1 MKKMN
6 IVVLCGGTS
15 TERDVS
21 LVTSKGV
28 CTALREN
35 GHKAILLD
43 VFLGLDNFVGFT
55 DYYDIEAALDYIKL
69 CGKDIDKI
77 KKTRK
82 SFLGPNVLE
91 ICKQADVVFLGLH
104 GSNGEDGKIQATFD
118 LLGIKYT
125 GCGCLPS
132 AMAMSKAV
140 TKSIFKAHEVP
151 QAKGYSIYKKR
162 PYDKPEDMGCS
173 YPVVIKPS
181 CGGSS
186 IGVYFA
192 NDYGEFVDA
201 VDKCFEFENE
211 VVIEEKIV
219 GREFSVAVIAYDALP
234 VIEII
239 ADGNYDYENKY
250 NGLTKEVCPA
260 QISPELTKKIQ
271 KAAVKAAKALK
282 LDVYCRVDVL
292 TDADENCYCL
302 EANTLPGMTPTSLL
316 PQEAAVLGVDY
327 NALCEKLIDISMKA
341 ERK

>member
-1 MKKMN
+1 MENKN

-28 CTALREN
+28 CNALRAK

-43 VFLGLDNFVGFT
+43 VFLGLDSFVGFT
-55 DYYDIEAALDYIKL
+55 DYYDVEAALLDIQKR
-69 CGKDIDKI
+69 GKDIKNI

-82 SFLGPNVLE
+82 SFLGPNVLR
-91 ICKQADVVFLGLH
+91 ICNEADVVFLGLH

-118 LLGIKYT
+118 LMGIKYT
-125 GCGCLPS
+125 GCDCLPS

-140 TKSIFKAHEVP
+140 TKAIFKAYDVP
-151 QAKGYSIYKKR
+151 QSNGYAINKKQ
-162 PYDKPEDMGCS
+162 PYCTPDEMGVK

-186 IGVYFA
+186 IGVFFA
-192 NDYGEFVDA
+192 NDYAEFVDGLNA
-201 VDKCFEFENE
+201 CFKYEDE
-211 VVIEEKIV
+211 VIIEEKV
-219 GREFSVAVIAYDALP
+219 SGREFSVGVIGYDALP

-260 QISPELTKKIQ
+260 QISDELTKKIQ
-271 KAAVKAAKALK
+271 DAAVKAAKALK

-292 TDADENCYCL
+292 TDENENCYCL

-316 PQEAAVLGVDY
+316 PQEAAVIGIDY
-327 NALCEKLIDISMKA
+327 NSLCEKLIEISLKS
-341 ERK
+341 R

>member
-1 MKKMN
+1 MENKN

-28 CTALREN
+28 CNALRAK

-43 VFLGLDNFVGFT
+43 VFLGLDSFVGFT
-55 DYYDIEAALDYIKL
+55 DYYDVEAALLDIQKR
-69 CGKDIDKI
+69 GKDIKNI

-82 SFLGPNVLE
+82 SFLGPNVLK
-91 ICKQADVVFLGLH
+91 ICNEADVVFLGLH
-104 GSNGEDGKIQATFD
+104 GSNGEDGKIQAAFD
-118 LLGIKYT
+118 LMGIKYT
-125 GCGCLPS
+125 GCDCLPS

-140 TKSIFKAHEVP
+140 TKAIFKAYDVP
-151 QAKGYSIYKKR
+151 QSNGYAINKKQ
-162 PYDKPEDMGCS
+162 PYCTPDEMGVK

-186 IGVYFA
+186 IGVFFA
-192 NDYGEFVDA
+192 NDYAEFVDGLNA
-201 VDKCFEFENE
+201 CFKYEDE
-211 VVIEEKIV
+211 VIIEEKV
-219 GREFSVAVIAYDALP
+219 SGREFSVGVIGYDALP

-260 QISPELTKKIQ
+260 QISDELTKKIQ
-271 KAAVKAAKALK
+271 DAAVKAAKALK

-292 TDADENCYCL
+292 TDENENCYCL

-316 PQEAAVLGVDY
+316 PQEAAVIGIDY
-327 NALCEKLIDISMKA
+327 NSLCEKLIEISLKS
-341 ERK
+341 R

>member
-1 MKKMN
+1 MENMN

-43 VFLGLDNFVGFT
+43 VFLGLENFEGFI
-55 DYYDIEAALDYIKL
+55 DDYDIDEALTDIKSR
-69 CGKDIDKI
+69 GNDINKL

-91 ICKQADVVFLGLH
+91 ICDKADVVFLGLH
-104 GSNGEDGKIQATFD
+104 GNNGEDGKIQATFD

-125 GCGCLPS
+125 GCDCLPS

-140 TKSIFKAHEVP
+140 TKAIFKAYDVP
-151 QAKGYSIYKKR
+151 QAKGYAINKNHLYS
-162 PYDKPEDMGCS
+162 KPDEMDVK

-186 IGVYFA
+186 IGVFFA
-192 NDYGEFVDA
+192 NDYAEFVDS
-201 VDKCFEFENE
+201 VNQCFKFEDE
-211 VVIEEKIV
+211 VVVEEKV
-219 GREFSVAVIAYDALP
+219 SGREFSVGVIGYEALP

-292 TDADENCYCL
+292 TDNDENCYCL

-316 PQEAAVLGVDY
+316 PQEAAVLGVNY
-327 NALCEKLIDISMKA
+327 NALCEKLIEISLK
-341 ERK
+341 

>member
-1 MKKMN
+1 MENMN

-43 VFLGLDNFVGFT
+43 VFLGLESFDGFS
-55 DYYDIEAALDYIKL
+55 DYYDIEAALADIKL
-69 CGKDIDKI
+69 RGSNIDKL

-91 ICKQADVVFLGLH
+91 ICDKADVVFLGLH
-104 GSNGEDGKIQATFD
+104 GNNGEDGKIQATFD

-125 GCGCLPS
+125 GCDCLPS

-140 TKSIFKAHEVP
+140 TKAIFKAYDVP
-151 QAKGYSIYKKR
+151 QAKGYAINKHQLFS
-162 PYDKPEDMGCS
+162 KPDEMEVK

-186 IGVYFA
+186 IGVFFA
-192 NDYGEFVDA
+192 NDYAEFVDS
-201 VDKCFEFENE
+201 VNKCFKYEDE
-211 VVIEEKIV
+211 VVIEEKV
-219 GREFSVAVIAYDALP
+219 SGREFSVGVIGYEALP

-271 KAAVKAAKALK
+271 NAAVKAAKALK

-292 TDADENCYCL
+292 TDNEDNCYCL

-316 PQEAAVLGVDY
+316 PQEAAVIGVDY
-327 NALCEKLIDISMKA
+327 NALCEKLIEISLK
-341 ERK
+341 

>member
-28 CTALREN
+28 CIALREN

-43 VFLGLDNFVGFT
+43 VFLGLDEFAGFT
-55 DYYDIEAALDYIKL
+55 DYYDVEAALLDIKNR
-69 CGKDIDKI
+69 GKDIEKL
-77 KKTRK
+77 KKSRK
-82 SFLGPNVLE
+82 AFLGPNVLE
-91 ICKQADVVFLGLH
+91 ICQKADVVFLGLH
-104 GSNGEDGKIQATFD
+104 GKNGEDGKIQATLD

-125 GCGCLPS
+125 GCGTLGS

-140 TKSIFKAHEVP
+140 TKAMFKGRGIP
-151 QAKGYSIYKKR
+151 QANGYSIYKKR
-162 PYDKPEDMGCS
+162 PYDKPEDMGCK

-181 CGGSS
+181 SGGSS
-186 IGVYFA
+186 IGVFFA
-192 NDYGEFVDA
+192 NDYAEFVDA
-201 VDKCFEFENE
+201 VDQCFEFEDE
-211 VVIEEKIV
+211 VVIEEKIT
-219 GREFSVAVIAYDALP
+219 GREFSVGVIAYDALP

-239 ADGNYDYENKY
+239 AEGNYDYENKY

-260 QISPELTKKIQ
+260 QISQELTKKIQ
-271 KAAVKAAKALK
+271 DVAVKAAKALK
-282 LDVYCRVDVL
+282 LCVYCRVDVL
-292 TDADENCYCL
+292 TDEDENCYCL

-316 PQEAAVLGVDY
+316 PQEAAVTGVDY
-327 NALCEKLIDISMKA
+327 NTLCEKLIEISMKA

>member
-1 MKKMN
+1 MENMN

-28 CTALREN
+28 CTALRQN

-43 VFLGLDNFVGFT
+43 VFLGLDKFEGFT
-55 DYYDIEAALDYIKL
+55 DYYDVEAALADIKAR
-69 CGKDIDKI
+69 GNDIKKI
-77 KKTRK
+77 KKSRK
-82 SFLGPNVLE
+82 AFLGPNVIN
-91 ICKQADVVFLGLH
+91 ICEKADVIFLGLH
-104 GSNGEDGKIQATFD
+104 GCNGEDGKIQAMFD

-125 GCGCLPS
+125 GCDQLGS
-132 AMAMSKAV
+132 AMAMNKGI
-140 TKSIFKAHEVP
+140 TKSMFKACDVP
-151 QAKGYSIYKKR
+151 QANGYSVNKKQ
-162 PYDKPEDMGCS
+162 PYLTPEEMGVK

-186 IGVYFA
+186 IGVFFA
-192 NDYGEFVDA
+192 NDYAEFVDSVNA
-201 VDKCFEFENE
+201 CFEYEDE
-211 VVIEEKIV
+211 VVIEERV
-219 GREFSVAVIAYDALP
+219 FGREFSVGVIAYEALP

-239 ADGNYDYENKY
+239 ADGDYDYENKY

-260 QISPELTKKIQ
+260 VISDELTKKIQ
-271 KAAVKAAKALK
+271 KAAVKAAKALR

-316 PQEAAVLGVDY
+316 PQEAAVIGVDY
-327 NALCEKLIDISMKA
+327 NTLCEKLIEISLKN
-341 ERK
+341 

>member
-1 MKKMN
+1 MENMN

-43 VFLGLDNFVGFT
+43 VFLGLDSFEGFS
-55 DYYDIEAALDYIKL
+55 DYYDIEAALADIKSR
-69 CGKDIDKI
+69 GSSIDKI

-91 ICKQADVVFLGLH
+91 ICDKADIVFLGLH
-104 GSNGEDGKIQATFD
+104 GNNGEDGKIQATFD

-125 GCGCLPS
+125 GCDCLPS

-140 TKSIFKAHEVP
+140 TKAIFKAYDVP
-151 QAKGYSIYKKR
+151 QAKGYAINKNH
-162 PYDKPEDMGCS
+162 PYGKPEEMGVN

-186 IGVYFA
+186 IGVFFA
-192 NDYGEFVDA
+192 NDYAEFVDSLNS
-201 VDKCFEFENE
+201 CFKYENE
-211 VVIEEKIV
+211 VVVEEKV
-219 GREFSVAVIAYDALP
+219 SGREFSVGVIGYEALP

-250 NGLTKEVCPA
+250 NGLTKEECPA
-260 QISPELTKKIQ
+260 QISSELTKKIQ
-271 KAAVKAAKALK
+271 NAAVKAAKALK

-292 TDADENCYCL
+292 TDDEDNCYCL

-316 PQEAAVLGVDY
+316 PQEAAVIGVNY
-327 NALCEKLIDISMKA
+327 NALCEKLIEISLK
-341 ERK
+341 